1 MPGSKG
7 ETMTTIVTRQ
17 LDNIADALM
26 LCNETDWQRA
36 QDRVLRYL
44 KSLGVPPLKSLEIAT
59 VAIRRAASDLAAC
72 GYLHSPSSI
81 LHAAMGEL
89 RSIIESPED
98 ISLPRM
104 GNDASAPADEKRIP
118 LRQSAKHAEK
128 CRRLNSN
135 HLPVINVPVMPKL
148 NRGRMVPE
156 KLDRNLVKTI
166 LALIIPRKAVNR

>member
-7 ETMTTIVTRQ
+7 EDMTTIVTRQ
-17 LDNIADALM
+17 LDNITDALM

-59 VAIRRAASDLAAC
+59 AAIQRAASDLGVC
-72 GYLHSPSSI
+72 GYLHNPDTI
-81 LHAAMGEL
+81 LHAAMGQL
-89 RSIIESPED
+89 RSIIESRD
-98 ISLPRM
+98 DVSLPRM
-104 GNDASAPADEKRIP
+104 GNDAYAPADEKRKA
-118 LRQSAKHAEK
+118 LQQSPKQAEK

-135 HLPVINVPVMPKL
+135 QLPVINVPVMPKL